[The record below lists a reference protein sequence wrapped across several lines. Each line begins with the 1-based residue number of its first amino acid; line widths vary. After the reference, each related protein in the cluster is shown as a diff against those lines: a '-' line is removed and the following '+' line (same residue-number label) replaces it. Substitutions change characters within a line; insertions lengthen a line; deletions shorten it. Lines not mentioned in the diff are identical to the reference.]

1 MATNEISFE
10 VFVIYMPLSVNC
22 LLVLFSIV
30 FSSELVF
37 FLIGLKEFFY
47 VTILYLFWSPGTFF
61 GFTVGLLTLIMVSFA
76 IHMLLIHM
84 WKQVPFLLDGFEVSA
99 LLKKPPSPTIKDDTN
114 ITLYILMSLNFYN
127 INQSLHIFKRT
138 TE

>member
-1 MATNEISFE
+1 
-10 VFVIYMPLSVNC
+10 MPLSVNC

-37 FLIGLKEFFY
+37 FLISLKEFFY

-61 GFTVGLLTLIMVSFA
+61 GFTVGLLTLIKVSFA
-76 IHMLLIHM
+76 
-84 WKQVPFLLDGFEVSA
+84 VSA